1 MAISELENKMF
12 NRSQLLLGA
21 ASVSRIAR
29 AKVILFGVGG
39 VGSWCAE
46 ALVRSGI
53 RQLTIVDPDWICVTN
68 CNRQMPA
75 TSKTIGK
82 AKVAVVRERLLA
94 INPEAT
100 IVARQE
106 AYTKATAET
115 FRLAEYDYVIDAIDS
130 LQDKANLI
138 LEATALEHVTLFCSM
153 GAARRLDPLK
163 VRETEFWKIEGDA
176 LARALRHR
184 FKRMEQYPERK
195 FRCVF
200 SEELPIENQGEPLRC
215 GTDCTLCPKGKGA
228 QNEKRQETDEMLMV
242 QGNVTNGSMS
252 FVTGTFGFALAS
264 MVIQHINNQ
273 SL

>member
-1 MAISELENKMF
+1 MAITELENRMF

-21 ASVSRIAR
+21 ACVDRIAR
-29 AKVILFGVGG
+29 TKVILFGVGG

-53 RQLTIVDPDWICVTN
+53 RQLTIVDPDLVCVTN

-75 TSKTIGK
+75 TSKTIGQ
-82 AKVAVVRERLLA
+82 AKVLVVRERLLA

-100 IVARQE
+100 IDARQE
-106 AYTKATAET
+106 AFTKATAAS

-138 LEATALEHVTLFCSM
+138 LEVTALAHVTLFSSM

-184 FKRMEQYPERK
+184 FKRMEQYPKRK
-195 FRCVF
+195 FRCVY
-200 SEELPIENQGEPLRC
+200 SEELPIENQGEVLRC
-215 GTDCTLCPKGKGA
+215 RTDCTLCAKGQGTEIEEVMKIDEQLMA
-228 QNEKRQETDEMLMV
+228 Q
-242 QGNVTNGSMS
+242 GPVTNGSMS

-264 MVIQHINNQ
+264 MVIRDIQMGN
-273 SL
+273 

>member
-1 MAISELENKMF
+1 MAITDLENKMF
-12 NRSQLLLGA
+12 NRSQLLLGT
-21 ASVSRIAR
+21 ASVDRIAR

-53 RQLTIVDPDWICVTN
+53 RQLTIVDPDLVCVTN

-75 TSKTIGK
+75 TSKTIGQ
-82 AKVAVVRERLLA
+82 AKVTVVRERLLA
-94 INPEAT
+94 INPDAT
-100 IVARQE
+100 IEARQE
-106 AYTKATAET
+106 AFTKATAET

-138 LEATALEHVTLFCSM
+138 LEVTALEHVTLFCSM

-184 FKRMEQYPERK
+184 FKRMEQYPKRK
-195 FRCVF
+195 FRCVY
-200 SEELPIENQGEPLRC
+200 SEELPMENQGEALRC
-215 GTDCTLCPKGKGA
+215 GTDCTLCEKGQGA
-228 QNEKRQETDEMLMV
+228 LTEVRQEAEEAQMM
-242 QGNVTNGSMS
+242 QGPVTNGSMS

-264 MVIQHINNQ
+264 MVIRDIQMGN
-273 SL
+273 

>member
-106 AYTKATAET
+106 AYTKATAEM
-115 FRLAEYDYVIDAIDS
+115 FCLHEYDYVIDAIDS

-138 LEATALEHVTLFCSM
+138 LEATAIEHVTLFSSM
-153 GAARRLDPLK
+153 GAARRLDPLQ
-163 VRETEFWKIEGDA
+163 VRESEFWKIEGDA

-184 FKRMEQYPERK
+184 FKRMEQYPTRK
-195 FRCVF
+195 FRCVY
-200 SEELPIENQGEPLRC
+200 SEELPMANQGEPLRC
-215 GTDCTLCPKGKGA
+215 GIDCQLCSKG
-228 QNEKRQETDEMLMV
+228 QDSSTQETRPTEEALTT
-242 QGNVTNGSMS
+242 QGPITNGSMS

-264 MVIQHINNQ
+264 MVIRDIQVNQ
-273 SL
+273 